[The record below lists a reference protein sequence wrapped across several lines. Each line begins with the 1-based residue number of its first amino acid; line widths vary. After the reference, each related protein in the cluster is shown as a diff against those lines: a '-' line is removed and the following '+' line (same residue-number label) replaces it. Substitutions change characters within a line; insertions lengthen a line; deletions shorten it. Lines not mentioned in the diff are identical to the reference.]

1 MKNQSQQKQEYAR
14 KQVEKEEDNFR
25 MDNHTFWMGC
35 SWFARQFYL
44 NYSKLLFILRK
55 NVISKNKLLQLIHLP
70 NLEENLT
77 VQSTLSIYESFLY
90 RLGQKEEFSAS
101 DIYSMIKKTFRRDF
115 ILVHTFCILEIVC
128 KIFNSVLIQ
137 KIITSFQDEYLE
149 ESSTYTMTVIY
160 TLILF
165 ILIFLALNFRNK
177 FQYLIELNSTQARQ
191 GLIALIYKKIIQMS
205 QHQISKANVGKLFN
219 MISADLMNIEIL
231 MPYVFQAIWAPLLI
245 IATTVI
251 ICIRLGAYGLI
262 AIGFILIVYPSQQI
276 LGKLQQKYFAQKIT
290 RSDERVKLINESI
303 EGIRL
308 IKMYAWE
315 NTIGKQVDQ
324 IREKEQNSIFNIVLN
339 RAADRA
345 FSNAMILIAVFLP
358 ILAIYYNGDS
368 QSINLNSAKIF
379 ATLEQ
384 INGLKFMLILSG
396 VGIGFIYQWR
406 EISKRFATFVSLKDQ
421 QTQKVIKNP
430 KYSEYLSQLKNEN
443 QTRQAN
449 NQETKL
455 EDTIKIDPFVIDTTQ
470 EHSNKNE
477 YPKTTNQNNSIE
489 ISADFECFWEKNEKK
504 QEPCVKFGKDVN
516 FEKGK
521 FYGIIGKVG
530 SGKSSLFQILIREMP
545 FYQGDIRVNGSIAYV
560 EQEPYIFSG
569 KVVDN
574 ILFGKEMDKEF
585 YNKVIEAC
593 CLKEDLASFKQG
605 DQTEIGER
613 GITLSGG
620 QKARL
625 SLARAVYSNSDILL
639 LDDPLSAV
647 DAKVA
652 KQINEMCLMGI
663 LKEKTILL
671 VTHQV
676 HFTKQCDKIF
686 ILDQGLLIGQGT
698 FDEIKDQVYQI
709 EKNNHISSKDLKQSS
724 EVQNENERY
733 IYEEDKSEL
742 EKHSQAGIEDI
753 NLDKQQVE
761 EEKNNNDDN
770 DLFTK
775 DQDEQVKVSIKTLLK
790 YFSQSK
796 GGLLLACLS
805 FIFFASAEIL
815 FTFFYRIVGSFDTE
829 NDKDKLFKN
838 AGIILIFYTLATY
851 LKYFSIAAVTYVS
864 NKKIHRQMFSHLTRA
879 PVFYFDSNPT
889 GRIVNKFSSDI
900 GTMDF
905 VLFFHLIDCTENP
918 LTFLNLMLTVSLYN
932 NYFFILAGFYA
943 LCLYLWLI
951 YSKELIVQSKSLDTV
966 YKGPV
971 MSLFSTTI
979 QGVVS
984 IKVYKQMSQ
993 FLNRF
998 YSVNND
1004 SIRTNHWFYQAG
1016 RAFSY
1021 NGQAL
1026 SSFVTFFGILI
1037 AIYTSSNSDLLGQ
1050 VVVYL
1055 TIIIELSNY
1064 LIRQMIQLEG
1074 SLTSVERVLKII
1086 NIVPEGPLK
1095 LPSDQLLVKINEQT
1109 PSTKTQQDHI
1119 KWVQKGSLEFKN
1131 VYMKYREN
1139 LDYVLKG
1146 VNLKIESGER
1156 IGCIGRTGAGKSSL
1170 LQVLF
1175 RMINIEK
1182 SALNDSK
1189 TGSILIDGVDISS
1202 IGLNTLRY
1210 NISIIP
1216 QTSFVFSGTVRKN
1229 IDPLGLYEDSKILEA
1244 LKLTGLYEVVNNLEK
1259 KLDTDMSNSQSIFSV
1274 GQRQLICLA
1283 RAILNRSKLVVLDE
1297 ATANLD
1303 LSTDKLIQS
1312 AIKNQFSGSTIFTIA
1327 HRLNTIADYDK
1338 VLVMSEGCVAEFDSP
1353 YKLLVRDIND
1363 NDITSTSLFAQMV
1376 KLTGKQN
1383 SQIIF
1388 KIAKEKFFKQQ
1399 NSNKN
1404 QI

>member
-1 MKNQSQQKQEYAR
+1 MKDLSQKKQDYAR
-14 KQVEKEEDNFR
+14 KQVDKDEDNFR
-25 MDNHTFWMGC
+25 MDNQTFWMGS
-35 SWFARQFYL
+35 SWLARQFYL

-70 NLEENLT
+70 NLEENLM
-77 VQSTLSIYESFLY
+77 VQSTLEIYESFLHGF
-90 RLGQKEEFSAS
+90 GQKEEFSAS
-101 DIYSMIKKTFRRDF
+101 DIYAMIKKTFRTDF

-137 KIITSFQDEYLE
+137 KIITSFQDEYSE
-149 ESSTYTMTVIY
+149 GSSTYTMTVIY

-177 FQYLIELNSTQARQ
+177 FQFLIEQNSTQARQ

-219 MISADLMNIEIL
+219 MISADLMSIEIL

-276 LGKLQQKYFAQKIT
+276 LGKLQQKYFALKNA
-290 RSDERVKLINESI
+290 RSDERVKLVNESI

-315 NTIGKQVDQ
+315 NTIGKQVDL
-324 IREKEQNSIFNIVLN
+324 IRVKEQNSIFNIVLN

-358 ILAIYYNGDS
+358 ILAIYYNDDS
-368 QSINLNSAKIF
+368 QKIDLNSAKIF

-406 EISKRFATFVSLKDQ
+406 EISKRFATFISLKDQ
-421 QTQKVIKNP
+421 QTQRVIKNP
-430 KYSEYLSQLKNEN
+430 KYSEQLEKLKSEN
-443 QTRQAN
+443 QNRQAN

-455 EDTIKIDPFVIDTTQ
+455 EDTVKIDPFVKYTDQ
-470 EHSNKNE
+470 ENSNQNE
-477 YPKTTNQNNSIE
+477 YPKTTNQNNAIE
-489 ISADFECFWEKNEKK
+489 FSADFECFWDKNEKK
-504 QEPCVKFGKDVN
+504 QEPCVKLGKAVN
-516 FEKGK
+516 FEKSK

-545 FYQGDIRVNGSIAYV
+545 FYQGDIRLNGNIAYV

-574 ILFGKEMDKEF
+574 ILFGKEMNQEF

-593 CLKEDLASFKQG
+593 CLKDDLASFKQG

-652 KQINEMCLMGI
+652 KQIHQMCLMGI

-671 VTHQV
+671 ITHQV
-676 HFTKQCDKIF
+676 HFTKQCDRIL
-686 ILDQGLLIGQGT
+686 ILDQGQLIGQGT
-698 FDEIKDQVYQI
+698 FDEIKDHVYQI
-709 EKNNHISSKDLKQSS
+709 EKNHHIPSKEINESQN
-724 EVQNENERY
+724 QNERQ
-733 IYEEDKSEL
+733 IHEEEQNKS
-742 EKHSQAGIEDI
+742 EKHSQANVEDI
-753 NLDKQQVE
+753 NLDKQEDEVN
-761 EEKNNNDDN
+761 KNNDDENN

-775 DQDEQVKVSIKTLLK
+775 DQDEQVQVSIKTLFR
-790 YFSQSK
+790 YFSQSN
-796 GGLLLACLS
+796 GGLILAFLS
-805 FIFFASAEIL
+805 FIFFASAEVL
-815 FTFFYRIVGSFDTE
+815 FTFFYRIIGSYDTE

-864 NKKIHRQMFSHLTRA
+864 NRKIHRQMFSHLTRA

-984 IKVYKQMSQ
+984 IKVYKQINT

-998 YSVNND
+998 YSVSND

-1026 SSFVTFFGILI
+1026 SSLVTFFGILI

-1095 LPSDQLLVKINEQT
+1095 LPSDQLLVKNNELI
-1109 PSTKTQQDHI
+1109 PSKKNQQDHI

-1139 LDYVLKG
+1139 LNYVLKG
-1146 VNLKIESGER
+1146 VNLKIESGEH

-1170 LQVLF
+1170 LQALF

-1189 TGSILIDGVDISS
+1189 TGSIIIDGVDISS

-1229 IDPLGLYEDSKILEA
+1229 IDPLGLYEDSKIFEA
-1244 LKLTGLYEVVNNLEK
+1244 LKLTGLFEVVNNLEQ

-1338 VLVMSEGCVAEFDSP
+1338 VLVMSEGCVAEYDSP
-1353 YKLLVRDIND
+1353 FKLLVNDIND
-1363 NDITSTSLFAQMV
+1363 NEITSQSLFAQMV
-1376 KLTGKQN
+1376 KHTGKQN

-1388 KIAKEKFFKQQ
+1388 QIAKDKFFKQ
-1399 NSNKN
+1399 SNNNKEK
-1404 QI
+1404 I

>member
-1 MKNQSQQKQEYAR
+1 
-14 KQVEKEEDNFR
+14 
-25 MDNHTFWMGC
+25 MDNQTFWMGS
-35 SWFARQFYL
+35 SWLARQFYL

-55 NVISKNKLLQLIHLP
+55 NVISKNKLLKLIHLP
-70 NLEENLT
+70 NLEKNLM
-77 VQSTLSIYESFLY
+77 VQSTLAIYESFLY
-90 RLGQKEEFSAS
+90 GLGQKKQFTAS
-101 DIYSMIKKTFRRDF
+101 DIYMMIKKTFRIDF

-128 KIFNSVLIQ
+128 KIFNSALIQ
-137 KIITSFQDEYLE
+137 KIITSFQDEYSE
-149 ESSTYTMTVIY
+149 GSSTYTMTVIY
-160 TLILF
+160 TLVLF
-165 ILIFLALNFRNK
+165 ILIFLALIFRNK
-177 FQYLIELNSTQARQ
+177 FQFLIEQNSTQARQ

-205 QHQISKANVGKLFN
+205 QHQISKKNVGKLFN
-219 MISADLMNIEIL
+219 MISADLMSIEIL

-245 IATTVI
+245 MATTVI

-276 LGKLQQKYFAQKIT
+276 LGKLQQKYFALKNA
-290 RSDERVKLINESI
+290 RSDERVKLVNESI

-358 ILAIYYNGDS
+358 ILAIYYNDDS

-406 EISKRFATFVSLKDQ
+406 EISKRFATFISLKDQ
-421 QTQKVIKNP
+421 QTQKVTKNP
-430 KYSEYLSQLKNEN
+430 KYSEQIAQLKSEN
-443 QTRQAN
+443 QNRQAN
-449 NQETKL
+449 NQDAKL
-455 EDTIKIDPFVIDTTQ
+455 EDTVKIDPFLIDTAQTL
-470 EHSNKNE
+470 NE
-477 YPKTTNQNNSIE
+477 YPKTINQNNAIE
-489 ISADFECFWEKNEKK
+489 LSADFECFWDQNEKK
-504 QEPCVKFGKDVN
+504 QEPCVKLGKSVN

-530 SGKSSLFQILIREMP
+530 SGKSSLFQVLIREMP
-545 FYQGDIRVNGSIAYV
+545 FYQGDIRLNGNIAYV

-574 ILFGKEMDKEF
+574 ILFGKEMDEEF

-593 CLKEDLASFKQG
+593 CLKDDIASFKQG

-625 SLARAVYSNSDILL
+625 SLARAVYSNSNILL

-652 KQINEMCLMGI
+652 KEIHELCIMGI

-671 VTHQV
+671 ITHQV
-676 HFTKQCDKIF
+676 HFTKQCDRIL
-686 ILDQGLLIGQGT
+686 ILDEGQLIGQGT
-698 FDEIKDQVYQI
+698 FEEIKDHVYQI
-709 EKNNHISSKDLKQSS
+709 EKNHHNPSKDLNQSS
-724 EVQNENERY
+724 EIQNQDERQINE
-733 IYEEDKSEL
+733 EELNAL
-742 EKHSQAGIEDI
+742 EKHSKADIEDI
-753 NLDKQQVE
+753 NLDKQQDE
-761 EEKNNNDDN
+761 GTKNNDDDN
-770 DLFTK
+770 DNALFTK
-775 DQDEQVKVSIKTLLK
+775 DKDEQVNVTIKTLFK

-796 GGLLLACLS
+796 GGLLLAFLS
-805 FIFFASAEIL
+805 LIFFASAEVL
-815 FTFFYRIVGSFDTE
+815 FTFFYRIIGSYNTE

-943 LCLYLWLI
+943 LCLYIWLI
-951 YSKELIVQSKSLDTV
+951 YSKDLIVQSKSLDTV

-984 IKVYKQMSQ
+984 IKVYKQINT

-998 YSVNND
+998 NLVNND

-1016 RAFSY
+1016 RAFSF

-1095 LPSDQLLVKINEQT
+1095 LPSDQILVKSNELT
-1109 PSTKTQQDHI
+1109 PCTKTQQDRI

-1146 VNLKIESGER
+1146 VNLKIESGEH

-1170 LQVLF
+1170 LQALF

-1189 TGSILIDGVDISS
+1189 TGSILIDGVDIST

-1244 LKLTGLYEVVNNLEK
+1244 LKLTGLFEVVNNLEK
-1259 KLDTDMSNSQSIFSV
+1259 RLDTDMSNSQSIFSV

-1338 VLVMSEGCVAEFDSP
+1338 VLVMSEGCVAEYDSP
-1353 YKLLVRDIND
+1353 FKLLVNNIND
-1363 NDITSTSLFAQMV
+1363 NEITSSSLFAQMV
-1376 KLTGKQN
+1376 KHTGKQN

-1388 KIAKEKFFKQQ
+1388 QIAKEKFIKQQ
-1399 NSNKN
+1399 NNNKET
-1404 QI
+1404 I